1 MNIKI
6 GQVWKHPYGYILK
19 VANYDSTN
27 GKYLMKICGQNY
39 YFYARP
45 QTILTWQLQKRK
57 GNEKK

>member
-19 VANYDSTN
+19 VANYDDTS

-45 QTILTWQLQKRK
+45 QTILTWQLQKRA
-57 GNEKK
+57 